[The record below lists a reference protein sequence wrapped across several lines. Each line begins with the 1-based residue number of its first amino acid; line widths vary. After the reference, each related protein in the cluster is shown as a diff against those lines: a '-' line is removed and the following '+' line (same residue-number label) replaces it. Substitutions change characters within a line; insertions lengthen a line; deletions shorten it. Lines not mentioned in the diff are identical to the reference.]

1 MIGQAGTPRPINRQ
15 QRRALFK
22 RLAKSGET
30 VPTVNT
36 AVCPICNGKQYLEPS
51 EQVRFKFFYTGFP
64 VNISCPACNA
74 DGKGY

>member
-1 MIGQAGTPRPINRQ
+1 MIGQQGTPFPLNRQ
-15 QRRALFK
+15 QRRALQK

-36 AVCPICNGKQYLEPS
+36 AVCPICDGKQYLTPQ
-51 EQVRFKFFYTGFP
+51 EQLRFKFPYRLFA
-64 VNISCPACNA
+64 NISCPACNA